1 MAVPVTAAG
10 PAPSASAS
18 SAPTTAAPTPLSNDW
33 SQEPDCF
40 LVCRHTC
47 PHPKANQPGGVL
59 RWAFS
64 FVRNVSTR
72 GHEHIKSGKHPHCSQ
87 ECPEF
92 GRTRKGIEGLRDAT
106 VAEKFRATIMY
117 SQAFHGSEV
126 KNKAMLQWYDRV
138 QAGDIFHGA
147 WRGLF
152 NSAPTFA
159 KFLESA
165 FSDGA
170 LGPPFSNAWAQTPR
184 QYEDIPTHLN
194 QNIRCFNLQ
203 DATAGNP
210 AFGPG
215 TQISTTPLILLGP
228 GTTALT
234 NTIPFP
240 SSSHASTSM
249 TISPIA
255 PASTTTTMTTTDP
268 APAPSTPATTTTP
281 TDVPVAPMSSLSLV
295 SAIQPAYTFEM
306 PDPPS
311 LRPLHTTWNSQEKGL
326 PASVLFV
333 LSKVQAA
340 KAPLKNLDKA
350 DEMVASNFY
359 WCIVQWD
366 LKPPHRLELLHR
378 LRLSKLLQRYMYVEH
393 SVSLNRANIYLFE
406 WLVLAL
412 ELNDAGVF
420 VEFIDN
426 DDFLEVLR
434 KRERSVHWEQVN
446 SVDLV
451 LGRADLEPLSIP
463 PQLIYTGRLKKT
475 IELLS
480 GSGIRFWP

>member
-1 MAVPVTAAG
+1 
-10 PAPSASAS
+10 
-18 SAPTTAAPTPLSNDW
+18 
-33 SQEPDCF
+33 
-40 LVCRHTC
+40 
-47 PHPKANQPGGVL
+47 
-59 RWAFS
+59 
-64 FVRNVSTR
+64 
-72 GHEHIKSGKHPHCSQ
+72 
-87 ECPEF
+87 
-92 GRTRKGIEGLRDAT
+92 
-106 VAEKFRATIMY
+106 MY

-194 QNIRCFNLQ
+194 QNIRRFNLQ

-366 LKPPHRLELLHR
+366 LKPPQRLELLHR
-378 LRLSKLLQRYMYVEH
+378 LRSSKLLQRYMYVEH

-406 WLVLAL
+406 WV
-412 ELNDAGVF
+412 
-420 VEFIDN
+420 II
-426 DDFLEVLR
+426 
-434 KRERSVHWEQVN
+434 S
-446 SVDLV
+446 
-451 LGRADLEPLSIP
+451 
-463 PQLIYTGRLKKT
+463 YY
-475 IELLS
+475 
-480 GSGIRFWP
+480 